1 MLPLTLAIFALLA
14 CLSTCLGV
22 AAFMVNFSGFLVM
35 GNISALAH
43 VLLGQFKTAAVC
55 LGGVLLFGTVYP
67 AAQLFSAGG
76 AVLCIVA
83 YTYVTVK
90 KL

>member
-1 MLPLTLAIFALLA
+1 
-14 CLSTCLGV
+14 
-22 AAFMVNFSGFLVM
+22 M

-55 LGGVLLFGTVYP
+55 LGGVILFGTVYP
-67 AAQLFSAGG
+67 PAQLLSAAG
-76 AVLCIVA
+76 AIFCIVA
-83 YTYVTVK
+83 YTYVTIT

>member
-1 MLPLTLAIFALLA
+1 MLICYSFYAYPRP
-14 CLSTCLGV
+14 LGV

-67 AAQLFSAGG
+67 PTQLLSAAG
-76 AVLCIVA
+76 AVCSIVV
-83 YTYVTVK
+83 YTYVTLNK
-90 KL
+90 K